1 MKNFKKII
9 SILLAITIIVA
20 FVGCGK
26 NTSSNDSNEVSQNM
40 SVNKDKP
47 DLSFANMK
55 IDNDSLGLTEEQKE
69 VINYYDNNYF
79 YLESSENIQRYPEI
93 FQGAQVWLEG
103 KIIKIIKETDKETQA
118 LVQIGTND
126 LTLEEFFPNES
137 KNDMAVI
144 KFKQKSKRIIQD
156 DIVTIYGRCKSLDS
170 YNIDSV
176 SYQLPTI
183 NAFYVENSYD
193 SDGRLKG
200 RFSNETLERVAKA
213 IFGEN
218 IKISSAENYYNS
230 EKYYLQL
237 SSGCVVT
244 LDNQSTS
251 DFDSFVMDKISG
263 DISDLRNFDFES
275 PNIYKLYV
283 AADLEHYIV
292 TCYEKNLKKM
302 YINYYDR
309 DLKKIWTREFSN
321 VDSIPMDYTS
331 DKITLVADND
341 MYVIST
347 KDGKDM
353 IEPAFVG
360 NKVKV
365 MMVEDGTLLIG
376 KDKKDMFMKVDK
388 NGNIEWKLNS
398 KMDISDG
405 QEYTIRLQIV
415 DDNYVVTWYGV
426 NKIESEEG
434 YDIKSKDCYIVISDD
449 GKVVL
454 ETE

>member
-1 MKNFKKII
+1 
-9 SILLAITIIVA
+9 
-20 FVGCGK
+20 
-26 NTSSNDSNEVSQNM
+26 
-40 SVNKDKP
+40 
-47 DLSFANMK
+47 
-55 IDNDSLGLTEEQKE
+55 
-69 VINYYDNNYF
+69 
-79 YLESSENIQRYPEI
+79 
-93 FQGAQVWLEG
+93 
-103 KIIKIIKETDKETQA
+103 
-118 LVQIGTND
+118 
-126 LTLEEFFPNES
+126 
-137 KNDMAVI
+137 
-144 KFKQKSKRIIQD
+144 
-156 DIVTIYGRCKSLDS
+156 
-170 YNIDSV
+170 
-176 SYQLPTI
+176 
-183 NAFYVENSYD
+183 
-193 SDGRLKG
+193 
-200 RFSNETLERVAKA
+200 
-213 IFGEN
+213 
-218 IKISSAENYYNS
+218 
-230 EKYYLQL
+230 
-237 SSGCVVT
+237 
-244 LDNQSTS
+244 
-251 DFDSFVMDKISG
+251 
-263 DISDLRNFDFES
+263 
-275 PNIYKLYV
+275 
-283 AADLEHYIV
+283 
-292 TCYEKNLKKM
+292 M

-365 MMVEDGTLLIG
+365 MMVEDGTLLMG

-405 QEYTIRLQIV
+405 QEHTIRLQIV

-426 NKIESEEG
+426 NKNESEEG